1 MKQAGPDFESLLGA
15 VKGIATDVAARHAAD
30 VDAQARFPHETV
42 DALKRSQLM
51 SAPVPR
57 ILGGSGCTMREL
69 ALLCATL
76 AQACGSSAMVL
87 AMHYIQV
94 ACIARHAGDSR
105 FFAGYLRELV
115 EQAAAFSGA
124 ADDALV
130 SQRIADQEA
139 LLERLTEQRD
149 RLAQA
154 KR

>member
-1 MKQAGPDFESLLGA
+1 MPDSQPN
-15 VKGIATDVAARHAAD
+15 IAEIDARIAD
-30 VDAQARFPHETV
+30 VKEN
-42 DALKRSQLM
+42 
-51 SAPVPR
+51 
-57 ILGGSGCTMREL
+57 
-69 ALLCATL
+69 
-76 AQACGSSAMVL
+76 
-87 AMHYIQV
+87 
-94 ACIARHAGDSR
+94 
-105 FFAGYLRELV
+105 LRELV